1 MKTKFKDFLL
11 YSLACVGAV
20 SLFLSAYQP
29 QQTTSPESHVW
40 EIHSVTNVN
49 EAPNAYM
56 YNKVTGK
63 VIHLGRNHSGTTV
76 TIIP

>member
-11 YSLACVGAV
+11 YTLACVGTI
-20 SLFLSAYQP
+20 SIFLSAYQP

-40 EIHSVTNVN
+40 EMNSGSANDYI
-49 EAPNAYM
+49 

-63 VIHLGRNHSGTTV
+63 VIHLGKNHSGTTM
-76 TIIP
+76 TLIP